1 MRTVGTYG
9 FEGTK
14 RWCVQLVRTVLK
26 VRNDGAYSWYTC
38 KGLKVQTII
47 SYVSLVLPKKEQCP
61 FFPKTSLIDE
71 SRAMP
76 LWPSCLN
83 RVLILKVFWHIETG

>member
-1 MRTVGTYG
+1 MVRTVGTYG

-14 RWCVQLVRTVLK
+14 RWCVQLVHMQGFEGTNDYIICYFSFTKKGTV
-26 VRNDGAYSWYTC
+26 
-38 KGLKVQTII
+38 
-47 SYVSLVLPKKEQCP
+47 P

-83 RVLILKVFWHIETG
+83 RVLILKVSWHIETG